1 MDKLE
6 NKKYSVLL
14 FLTGFFGII
23 LGSILAHNYYWI
35 KGTFYPIEYFYDG
48 YNIKFEIVK
57 GIDFGFFV
65 IGLKQLS
72 SFLVIIIA
80 CAVYLFLY
88 KTDEEIREY
97 LIEIKRRLQSK
108 NILGVVSNMINNI
121 PATLGLKS
129 SPKETIIKDYVKSE
143 ESIKYNKIMDAKST
157 AAIYGLIFG
166 AIQLGISA
174 TLENLHW
181 EDSTKIIISFSIV
194 LLLRIFSA
202 YKCYMLSEYN
212 MGSSW
217 FWFLFGVLI
226 PSVALIFAG
235 VHSVLNKET
244 YALGDSIRKQKN
256 L

>member
-35 KGTFYPIEYFYDG
+35 NGTFCPVEYFYQS
-48 YNIKFEIVK
+48 YNVKFEIVK

-72 SFLVIIIA
+72 SFLVLIIA
-80 CAVYLFLY
+80 CSVYLFLY
-88 KTDEEIREY
+88 KTDEEIRGY
-97 LIEIKRRLQSK
+97 LIEIKRRVQSK

-121 PATLGLKS
+121 PATLGLKT

-166 AIQLGISA
+166 AIQLGIFVMSR
-174 TLENLHW
+174 NLYW
-181 EDSTKIIISFSIV
+181 EDSTKIIINFSIV

-217 FWFLFGVLI
+217 FWFLFGVLM
-226 PSVALIFAG
+226 PSVALILAG
-235 VHSVLNKET
+235 MPFMLNKET
-244 YALGDSIRKQKN
+244 NALSDSIRKQKN